1 MSQNNNVNFPNKI
14 SKTKFTSVT
23 GYTETLKALSKV
35 IYPRNI
41 KDCMNLI
48 NEAKKNGLTICPR
61 GKGYTYGDMIINSN
75 QIIFDT
81 SLMNKII
88 DWDKRKGIITVQPG
102 VTFAEIFKITLLEN
116 WTLSS
121 CPGGLDI
128 TIGGSISNNV
138 HGKDTWKRGNFGE
151 QIISLKMITAEGKI
165 IEIKKGN
172 NDLFLSVV
180 GGMGLL
186 GIIIEAKRKLIQI
199 PSPYVEVKNIPS
211 RNISET
217 IDILEEEK
225 NSSDFSVAWLDC
237 FSRSNIGRGYVSL
250 AKWLQ
255 TDKVVKI
262 ESLHKSVTK
271 NKRIF
276 NLIPSKPF
284 WFFARPFFKPFN
296 IRILNSINYF
306 YHSKFLSKNNKNIN
320 LFTDY
325 NFMHNKIPD
334 IREVYRPHGFLEFQP
349 IIPFACSVSNITEI
363 IKISQKYNCESLLCG
378 MKFHKKDDF
387 YLSYSCD
394 GISLG
399 IDIQL
404 AGRKEEMIEKFYN
417 ELFEFTF
424 DNDGK
429 IYLAK
434 DEKLNASYFKKMFPK
449 YKKFLS
455 TKNDV
460 DPQCLF
466 SSDMY
471 RRLFL

>member
-1 MSQNNNVNFPNKI
+1 MVENNFLNFPNKL
-14 SKTKFTSVT
+14 SNAKFTSVT

-41 KDCMNLI
+41 KDCINLI
-48 NEAKKNGLTICPR
+48 QDAKSNGLTICPR

-75 QIIFDT
+75 EIILDT
-81 SLMNKII
+81 SLMKNIVA
-88 DWDKRKGIITVQPG
+88 WDKRKGVITVQPG
-102 VTFAEIFKITLLEN
+102 VTFAEIFKITLLDN

-128 TIGGSISNNV
+128 TVGGSISNNV

-151 QIISLKMITAEGKI
+151 QVLSLKMINAEGKI
-165 IEIKKGN
+165 IEIKKGS
-172 NDLFLSVV
+172 NDLFLSVI

-186 GIIIEAKRKLIQI
+186 GIIIEAKLKLFKI
-199 PSPYVEVKNIPS
+199 PSPYVEIKNIS
-211 RNISET
+211 SKNITET
-217 IDILEEEK
+217 IEILEKEK
-225 NSSDFSVAWLDC
+225 NSSDFSVAWVDC
-237 FSRSNIGRGYVSL
+237 FSRNNIGRGYVSL
-250 AKWLQ
+250 AKWIQ
-255 TDKVVKI
+255 TDKTVNNEI
-262 ESLHKSVTK
+262 LNQSVTK

-276 NLIPSKPF
+276 NIIPSKPF
-284 WFFARPFFKPFN
+284 WFFARPFFRPFN

-306 YHSKFLSKNNKNIN
+306 YHSKFTSKKNIN
-320 LFTDY
+320 IDLFTNY

-334 IREVYRPHGFLEFQP
+334 IREVYRPYGFLEFQP
-349 IIPFACSVSNITEI
+349 IIPFACSIKNITEI

-404 AGRKEEMIEKFYN
+404 AGRKQEIVKKFYN
-417 ELFEFTF
+417 ELFDYTS
-424 DNDGK
+424 DVDGK

-434 DEKLNASYFKKMFPK
+434 DEKLDCTYFKKMFPK

-460 DPQCLF
+460 DPNCLF
-466 SSDMY
+466 SSNMY
-471 RRLFL
+471 KRLFS